1 MLLRE
6 TVKVGG
12 TGLIVGL
19 TLAIMIA
26 RALVGTLYGVAMDAW
41 LFASMAAPLALA
53 ILAATWLPA
62 RRAARVEPTVA
73 LRDE

>member
-1 MLLRE
+1 
-6 TVKVGG
+6 
-12 TGLIVGL
+12 
-19 TLAIMIA
+19 MIA
-26 RALVGTLYGVAMDAW
+26 RTLVGALYGVTVDAW

-62 RRAARVEPTVA
+62 RRASRVEPTIA